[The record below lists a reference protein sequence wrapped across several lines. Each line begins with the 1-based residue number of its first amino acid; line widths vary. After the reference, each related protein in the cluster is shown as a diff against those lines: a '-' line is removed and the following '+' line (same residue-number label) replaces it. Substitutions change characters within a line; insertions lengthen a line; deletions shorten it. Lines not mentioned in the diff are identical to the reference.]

1 MREPTSGVE
10 PDRTRVQGGPLA
22 ASCVGVGVGVGMGMG
37 VDRERGSSGRNRTFE
52 VTG

>member
-22 ASCVGVGVGVGMGMG
+22 ASCVGVGVGMGMG